1 MDYDKIFGPHGE
13 RGWPGDVDEAKSF
26 IDKVHSATSSSQCFE
41 DDDFIHPYKL
51 EEELWPET
59 REEARAREEKRQ
71 ELFNDA
77 KDWPLASVVTSAVY
91 KILTDKTERF
101 GSVDNF
107 TWFQLFWIFLLF
119 KEQLFDMVESKK
131 WASICRKE
139 VREGFKQGLRWDTK
153 NFRGDPI
160 IWGDGWFRKSYVNS
174 KIYPQDVLR
183 CLRLAGVDKD
193 VASLATNQVFKSQS
207 LTPFYDALSD
217 EVTITSIASILPS
230 EKDQNSPHSEGKN
243 IIESITA
250 LFSLTGFLFCLFYRR
265 QSYIPIPVAK
275 RQITIEQVV
284 IEQNPCF
291 AAIRMGEI
299 NTQQPREKNKDRSP
313 TRWLYRSSPPHNSS
327 PTHSSHR
334 SSFSQPHE
342 DHFVT
347 RSSFSLSPQRKRIP
361 DLQISTAEKVKTL
374 TKGMFGMEDSA
385 ARIVKTK
392 LKWQTIQGQVVVS
405 RKEQQNEKTEVGSSK
420 ESEIRGKK
428 LRLISRLR
436 LRRLMSRLRHLKS
449 NKIAARQKLASHRIL
464 YVSQEEGETSDRP
477 LNRLSTSL
485 STRISKRL
493 SDLHKKFTLQG
504 EKVGRWISKEKI
516 ITEDSPEIK
525 EMRENARK
533 AGREIPR
540 GTVFCVHLEKYG
552 QNQVIARTQG
562 TVMQYSSHDDIQQI
576 LKKDLNIEG
585 REVLFPT
592 GGKV

>member
-1 MDYDKIFGPHGE
+1 MGFYLQKGGPR
-13 RGWPGDVDEAKSF
+13 RG
-26 IDKVHSATSSSQCFE
+26 
-41 DDDFIHPYKL
+41 L
-51 EEELWPET
+51 
-59 REEARAREEKRQ
+59 
-71 ELFNDA
+71 
-77 KDWPLASVVTSAVY
+77 
-91 KILTDKTERF
+91 
-101 GSVDNF
+101 
-107 TWFQLFWIFLLF
+107 
-119 KEQLFDMVESKK
+119 
-131 WASICRKE
+131 
-139 VREGFKQGLRWDTK
+139 KQGLRWDTK

-250 LFSLTGFLFCLFYRR
+250 LFSLTEDFYFVFFYRR

-449 NKIAARQKLASHRIL
+449 NKIATYYADFKLASHRIL

-540 GTVFCVHLEKYG
+540 CDWILVEVRQAY
-552 QNQVIARTQG
+552 
-562 TVMQYSSHDDIQQI
+562 QYQ
-576 LKKDLNIEG
+576 
-585 REVLFPT
+585 
-592 GGKV
+592 